1 MKSYKSIYIFL
12 LTVFLI
18 SCDDFLDVVPADRI
32 DASAFFAND
41 QELLLGVNGVYLAQ
55 RQIYGNGSV
64 YNILEGRSDNTGFDH
79 TDQVER
85 VETDI
90 FNEVTGNLLLDLTW
104 ASMYNTINLA
114 NLVIARGPE
123 ASGDATLINRIIG
136 EAKFIRAFTYFHM
149 VNIWGGVPLRTTPTE
164 DFGNT
169 VVPRASMDEVNNQI
183 VQDLSDASSVLPNT
197 YDGSSGNE
205 VGRVTSYAALTLLGK
220 VELQRGN
227 AAAAESALRQV
238 EGKYSLLPNYR
249 DIHAAGNNN
258 TAESI
263 FEVSF
268 DPGNQTGLGM
278 AIGFL
283 PNSVAVSLGIVAG
296 GNSRAILFPF
306 VTQDLVDAFD
316 DPTDLRIPGT
326 FGIEPGVEPGG
337 YISKFIDVSAASAGA
352 DLNLIL
358 LRYADVLLMLAEA
371 LGEGAEAYALIN
383 EVRTRAGLPDIDAA
397 TPGTF
402 TEKLMKE
409 RRLELALE
417 MHRWFDL
424 RRLPDA
430 ETIAIMN
437 AQLTAQ
443 QAFFTQFPN
452 YSGPT
457 TFNLTSDDL
466 LYPIPETEIAIS
478 EGVVV
483 QNPGH

>member
-1 MKSYKSIYIFL
+1 MKSYKSIFIFL
-12 LTVFLI
+12 LLVFPV
-18 SCDDFLDVVPADRI
+18 SCDDFLDVKPADRI
-32 DASAFFAND
+32 DASTFFAND

-55 RQIYGNGSV
+55 RQVYGGGSE

-79 TDQVER
+79 TDQAER
-85 VETDI
+85 TATDI
-90 FNEVTGNLLLDLTW
+90 FTEVPGNLLLDLTW
-104 ASMYNTINLA
+104 AGMYRIINLA
-114 NLVIARGPE
+114 NLVITRAPD
-123 ASGDATLINRIIG
+123 ASGDATLINRIVG

-149 VNIWGGVPLRTTPTE
+149 VNIWGGVPMRTTPTE

-169 VVPRASMDEVNNQI
+169 IIPRATVDEVSNQI
-183 VQDLSDASSVLPNT
+183 VQDLTDASTMLPT
-197 YDGSSGNE
+197 SYDGAAGNE

-227 AAAAESALRQV
+227 ASAAVAALRQV
-238 EGKYSLLPNYR
+238 ENQYSLLPNFG
-249 DIHAAGNNN
+249 DIHAAGNVN

-268 DPGNQTGLGM
+268 DPGNQTGFGRGN
-278 AIGFL
+278 AYI
-283 PNSVAVSLGIVAG
+283 PAVVAQRLGIVAG
-296 GNSRAILFPF
+296 GDTRAILFPF
-306 VTQDLVDAFD
+306 ATQDLIDAFD
-316 DPTDLRIPGT
+316 DPNDLRIPFT

-337 YISKFIDVSAASAGA
+337 YITKFIDLAAASAGA
-352 DLNLIL
+352 DVNVVL

-371 LGEGAEAYALIN
+371 LGEGAEAYTLIN
-383 EVRTRAGLPDIDAA
+383 QVRTRAGLPDIDAA

-402 TEKLMKE
+402 MEKLMKE
-409 RRLELALE
+409 TTPELAFE

-430 ETIAIMN
+430 EAIAILN

-452 YSGPT
+452 YAGPT
-457 TFNLTSDDL
+457 TFNLTADRL
-466 LYPIPETEIAIS
+466 LYPIPETEISIS

>member
-12 LTVFLI
+12 LTLFMV
-18 SCDDFLDVVPADRI
+18 SCDDFLDVTPADRI

-55 RQIYGNGSV
+55 RQLYADGSV
-64 YNILEGRSDNTGFDH
+64 YNIFEGRSDNTGFDH
-79 TDQVER
+79 TDQAER
-85 VETDI
+85 TATDI
-90 FNEVTGNLLLDLTW
+90 FTEVPGNLLLDLTW
-104 ASMYNTINLA
+104 ASSYNIINLA
-114 NLVIARGPE
+114 NLVISRGPGTE
-123 ASGDATLINRIIG
+123 GNAGRINRIIG
-136 EAKFIRAFTYFHM
+136 EAKFIRAMTYFYM
-149 VNIWGGVPLRTTPTE
+149 VTIWGDIPLRTTPTE
-164 DFGNT
+164 DFADT
-169 VVPRASMDEVNNQI
+169 IFPRSSVTDVFNQI
-183 VQDLSDASSVLPNT
+183 VQDLTEASAALPAS
-197 YDGSSGNE
+197 YDGSAGNE

-227 AAAAESALRQV
+227 APAAVSALRQV
-238 EGKYSLLPNYR
+238 EGKYSLLPNFG

-268 DPGNQTGLGM
+268 DPGNQTGLGR
-278 AIGFL
+278 AIGYI
-283 PNSVAVSLGIVAG
+283 PNSVAVALGIVAG
-296 GNSRAILFPF
+296 GNTRAILFPF

-316 DPTDLRIPGT
+316 DPADLRIPST

-337 YISKFIDVSAASAGA
+337 YITKFIDLSAASAGA
-352 DLNLIL
+352 DVNVVL

-383 EVRTRAGLPDIDAA
+383 QVRTRAGLPDIDAA

-402 TEKLMKE
+402 MEKLMKE

-417 MHRWFDL
+417 MHRWHDL

-430 ETIAIMN
+430 EAAAIIN
-437 AQLTAQ
+437 AQLTTQ

-452 YSGPT
+452 YAGPT
-457 TFNLTSDDL
+457 TFNLTSDRL
-466 LYPIPETEIAIS
+466 LYPIPETEISIS
-478 EGVVV
+478 GGEVT